1 MPLACSVWGG
11 VGWQSVG
18 SAVQICPVHC
28 SAEPRRAVASCPAA
42 RPRAAACEVLQP
54 WTHCEGLQPWLHCQ
68 DRQACC
74 TSVTPCHITRHLSC
88 YGCNPFGPGAHLR
101 CAPQHAPEAL
111 VKRSGGRA
119 GQALFILIG
128 CKGRCLLVC
137 KTGGGGAWQHR
148 PTSAL
153 QGQAPRT
160 GSKDR
165 RAWSSWAAKRGRL
178 LVCKNAGIE
187 GAYQASSQAGANSTA
202 SFLPTHSNQ
211 ADGTPSL
218 RAGTHQQPH
227 TSQQRAEHGQRQG
240 PCWTRCHALRLH
252 HSQTLSGTSPHLH
265 PVAHLPAAG

>member
-1 MPLACSVWGG
+1 MLLLHAQQHARGRRLVRSCSHGRIVRGCSHGCTAKTGKLAAHRSPH
-11 VGWQSVG
+11 
-18 SAVQICPVHC
+18 A
-28 SAEPRRAVASCPAA
+28 
-42 RPRAAACEVLQP
+42 
-54 WTHCEGLQPWLHCQ
+54 
-68 DRQACC
+68 
-74 TSVTPCHITRHLSC
+74 TSRGTFLC
-88 YGCNPFGPGAHLR
+88 YGCNPFRPGAHLR

-111 VKRSGGRA
+111 VKRRGGRA

-128 CKGRCLLVC
+128 CKGRRLLVC

-148 PTSAL
+148 STSGI

-265 PVAHLPAAG
+265 PVAHLPAVD